1 MNKKPSWLRERWR
14 EETTKRP
21 FLLLMQHFAQRTVGG
36 SDTSSEVDLGAGGAL
51 AVLAVPGAFTALAL
65 MGKYSSLIQWLS
77 GLHLDPY
84 RIAISDEY
92 FFIVYSMAITG
103 LVTLLRWDHL
113 LPGRRDYV
121 NLAPLPLQ
129 LRSIFLANVVAL
141 ASMALIFA
149 IDVNA
154 VASFVFPMLVTYQA
168 PTMGPFLKF
177 AAAHI
182 LATMGISLFTFV
194 ALLALQGL
202 LMAILP
208 DALYR
213 RVSLAVRT
221 ILLIFFFG
229 LLISAFL
236 LPLDVLNFRFGSR
249 LAGTW
254 WPPSWF
260 LALFESRLAQLHS
273 LAHMPGSV
281 AIAALIAALALA
293 VAAFALSYRRY
304 FLRIPERSE
313 GPSKRSRV
321 SWLRFEWLNPLL
333 RVWVRPGP
341 ETASFKFMLKT
352 LMRNETHLLLFGIW
366 VGIGALLSLETIAG
380 TRAPSV
386 SQDLQGGALVAA
398 PLILAYAVIAGLRFV
413 FDIPA
418 MVEANWIFRLSDPSV
433 ESDAVAR
440 KLMAVCVLPWLLG
453 VWLPIAGSKLG
464 WQDASLVGAAHC
476 LFLLVG
482 IDVALLRFRKIPFT
496 CSFTAGR
503 DRMLKLLVVSFLTLA
518 VAIPMLVI
526 IENAILKHPWKL
538 SILAVFIAAADWLIR
553 TKAEKR
559 EVQYEDKG
567 APTFALLHLS
577 GSD

>member
-1 MNKKPSWLRERWR
+1 MNNKPSRLRERWR
-14 EETTKRP
+14 AEVVKRP

-36 SDTSSEVDLGAGGAL
+36 SDTSSDVDLGAGGAL

-65 MGKYSSLIQWLS
+65 MGKYSSLVQWLR
-77 GLHLDPY
+77 GMHLDPY
-84 RIAISDEY
+84 RISISDEY

-113 LPGRRDYV
+113 LPGRRDYM
-121 NLAPLPLQ
+121 NLAPLPLN
-129 LRSIFLANVVAL
+129 LRSIFLANVAAL

-168 PTMGPFLKF
+168 PTMGPSFKF

-202 LMAILP
+202 LMAMLP

-213 RVSLAVRT
+213 RVSLAART

-254 WPPSWF
+254 WPPNWF
-260 LALFESRLAQLHS
+260 LALFESRLAQLHRQ
-273 LAHMPGSV
+273 AHMPESV
-281 AIAALIAALALA
+281 AIAALAAALGLA
-293 VAAFALSYRRY
+293 IAGFALSYRRY

-333 RVWVRPGP
+333 RVWVREGP

-366 VGIGALLSLETIAG
+366 VGIGALLALEAITG
-380 TRAPSV
+380 TRSAAV
-386 SQDLQGGALVAA
+386 SRGLQGGAIVAA

-418 MVEANWIFRLSDPSV
+418 VVEANWIFRLSEPSV
-433 ESDAVAR
+433 ESDVVSR
-440 KLMAVCVLPWLLG
+440 KLMAACVLPWLLG
-453 VWLPIAGSKLG
+453 IWLPIAGSRLG
-464 WQDASLVGAAHC
+464 WQDAALIGAAHC

-482 IDVALLRFRKIPFT
+482 IDLALLRFRKIPFT
-496 CSFTAGR
+496 CSFSAGR

-518 VAIPMLVI
+518 VAIPMLVS
-526 IENAILKHPWKL
+526 IENAILRHPWKL
-538 SILAVFIAAADWLIR
+538 GLLAVFTGAADWLIR
-553 TKAEKR
+553 SKTEKR
-559 EVQYEDKG
+559 QVQYEDKG
-567 APTFALLHLS
+567 APAFALLHLS
-577 GSD
+577 GD